1 MENCYDGG
9 GGRRPL
15 HDVDGNVQSQ
25 STRRIDEDELDVE
38 MEDAIISRNKSK
50 LKSIK
55 NAQKTSTTTTTSD
68 SNLDVEIF
76 IDLVRSFPCLWNIKL
91 SAHKDLMKRKNAWE
105 QISAALEWEIF
116 G

>member
-1 MENCYDGG
+1 MFN
-9 GGRRPL
+9 PNQL
-15 HDVDGNVQSQ
+15 
-25 STRRIDEDELDVE
+25 DELMKTNEVR
-38 MEDAIISRNKSK
+38 EDAIISRNKSK

-55 NAQKTSTTTTTSD
+55 NTQQTSTTTTTALD

-105 QISAALEWEIF
+105 Q
-116 G
+116 